1 MTHTITINNIHS
13 RSHRNPKSSMVKSTL
28 DVGLKRTQH
37 TSVHVFKRSM
47 PTEKGLLVFNHSLV
61 FFYSSFVKYRSF
73 HCNFIEAK
81 MQLDFRTKY
90 ASKFCQQTNP
100 NHVTY
105 FSLDNSTNT
114 THLWSCLFRFRL
126 WLRRG
131 RFLLSKKRLLYH

>member
-28 DVGLKRTQH
+28 DVGLKRTQ
-37 TSVHVFKRSM
+37 VFTYSRDRCQ
-47 PTEKGLLVFNHSLV
+47 LRRVFLYLITLWY

-73 HCNFIEAK
+73 YCNFIEAT
-81 MQLDFRTKY
+81 MQLDFRTRY